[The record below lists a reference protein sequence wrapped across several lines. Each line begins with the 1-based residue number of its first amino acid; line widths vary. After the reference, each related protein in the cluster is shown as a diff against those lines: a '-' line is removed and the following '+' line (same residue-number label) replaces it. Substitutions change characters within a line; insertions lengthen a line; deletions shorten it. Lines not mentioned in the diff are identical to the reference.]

1 VAAEPTAEASFLAS
15 PGKIAWNIY
24 LMLDHRQADPAS
36 TPIVMKPSLD
46 AESHFLYSGSMEH
59 NHATHAFAALGHPG
73 RLAVFRLLMRFAP
86 QGVRPTEMAEAL
98 GLKQNTLSHHLADL
112 TASGLVAVTRVGRS
126 LYYAVDLDAAEGL
139 IGYLAL
145 DVGRARPDL
154 LAPLRSSKKD
164 TAPMPSPLHDTDF
177 DVLFICSGNSAR
189 SIFAEALLRDL
200 GQGKFQS
207 FSAGTRPNSELNP
220 FALEILQ
227 RNGHDTA
234 SLRSKHI
241 SEFQQPGAILMDFV
255 FTVCD
260 TAAAEE
266 CPPWPGQ
273 PITGHWGLP
282 DPVKATGT
290 DAEKALIFAQTY
302 AALRRRI
309 TAFVELPFESL
320 SRMSLQSSVDA
331 IGIDKGLAL

>member
-1 VAAEPTAEASFLAS
+1 
-15 PGKIAWNIY
+15 
-24 LMLDHRQADPAS
+24 
-36 TPIVMKPSLD
+36 
-46 AESHFLYSGSMEH
+46 MEQ
-59 NHATHAFAALGHPG
+59 NRATHAFATLGHPG

-86 QGVRPTEMAEAL
+86 QGVRPTEIAEAL

-112 TASGLVAVTRVGRS
+112 TASGLVGVERQGRS
-126 LYYAVDLDAAEGL
+126 LRYAVDLDATEGL

-154 LAPLRSSKKD
+154 LAPLLPVQKD
-164 TAPMPSPLHDTDF
+164 AAQMTTPHRDIGF

-200 GQGKFQS
+200 GKGRFQA
-207 FSAGTRPNSELNP
+207 FSAGTRPNTELNP
-220 FALEILQ
+220 FALEILK
-227 RNGHDTA
+227 RNGHDTS

-241 SEFQQPGAILMDFV
+241 SEFQQPGSAPMDFV

-290 DAEKALIFAQTY
+290 DAEKALVFAQTY

-309 TAFVELPFESL
+309 MAFVELPFGSL
-320 SRMSLQSSVDA
+320 SRMSLQSRVDA
-331 IGIDKGLAL
+331 IGADAPAKA

>member
-1 VAAEPTAEASFLAS
+1 MEQNRAA
-15 PGKIAWNIY
+15 
-24 LMLDHRQADPAS
+24 
-36 TPIVMKPSLD
+36 
-46 AESHFLYSGSMEH
+46 
-59 NHATHAFAALGHPG
+59 HAFATLGHPG

-86 QGVRPTEMAEAL
+86 QGVRPTEIAEAL

-112 TASGLVAVTRVGRS
+112 TASGLVTVARQGRS
-126 LYYAVDLDAAEGL
+126 LHYAVDLDITEGL

-154 LAPLRSSKKD
+154 VAPLLFAHKD
-164 TAPMPSPLHDTDF
+164 AAPMTAPHRDTNF

-200 GQGKFQS
+200 GNGKFQA
-207 FSAGTRPNSELNP
+207 FSAGTRPGTALNP
-220 FALEILQ
+220 FALEILK
-227 RNGHDTA
+227 RNGHDV
-234 SLRSKHI
+234 SGLRSKHI
-241 SEFQQPGAILMDFV
+241 SEFQQPDSPVMDFV

-282 DPVKATGT
+282 DPVKASGT
-290 DAEKALIFAQTY
+290 DAEKALVFAQTY

-309 TAFVELPFESL
+309 MAFVELPFASL
-320 SRMSLQSSVDA
+320 NRLSLQSRVDA
-331 IGIDKGLAL
+331 IGADASVKG

>member
-1 VAAEPTAEASFLAS
+1 ME
-15 PGKIAWNIY
+15 NI
-24 LMLDHRQADPAS
+24 RA
-36 TPIVMKPSLD
+36 V
-46 AESHFLYSGSMEH
+46 
-59 NHATHAFAALGHPG
+59 HAFATLGHPG

-86 QGVRPTEMAEAL
+86 RGVRPTEIAEAL
-98 GLKQNTLSHHLADL
+98 GLKANTLSHHLSDL
-112 TASGLVAVTRVGRS
+112 TASGLVQVERRGRS
-126 LYYAVDLDAAEGL
+126 LYYSADLDTTEAL
-139 IGYLAL
+139 VGYLAL

-154 LAPLRSSKKD
+154 LAPILAAQRD
-164 TAPMPSPLHDTDF
+164 AAMRDTDF

-200 GQGKFQS
+200 GQGKFQA
-207 FSAGTRPNSELNP
+207 FSAGTRPGTELNP
-220 FALEILQ
+220 FALEVLK
-227 RNGHDTA
+227 RNGHDVST
-234 SLRSKHI
+234 LRSKHI
-241 SEFQQPGAILMDFV
+241 SEFQQPGSIVMDFV

-290 DAEKALIFAQTY
+290 DAEKALVFAQTY

-309 TAFVELPFESL
+309 AAFVDLPFESL
-320 SRMSLQSSVDA
+320 SRMSLQSRVDA
-331 IGIDKGLAL
+331 IGSAAHDAEKA

>member
-1 VAAEPTAEASFLAS
+1 
-15 PGKIAWNIY
+15 
-24 LMLDHRQADPAS
+24 
-36 TPIVMKPSLD
+36 
-46 AESHFLYSGSMEH
+46 MEQSR
-59 NHATHAFAALGHPG
+59 AIHAFAALGHPG
-73 RLAVFRLLMRFAP
+73 RLAVFRLLMRFTP
-86 QGVRPTEMAEAL
+86 QGVRPTEIAEAL
-98 GLKQNTLSHHLADL
+98 GMKQNTLSHHLADL
-112 TASGLVAVTRVGRS
+112 TASGLVQVTRVGRS
-126 LYYAVDLDAAEGL
+126 LYYAVDLDTTEGL

-154 LAPLRSSKKD
+154 IAPLLSAPKD
-164 TAPMPSPLHDTDF
+164 TVQMDRTMPDTDF

-200 GQGKFQS
+200 GKGRFQA
-207 FSAGTRPNSELNP
+207 FSAGTSPNSKLNP
-220 FALEILQ
+220 VALEVLK
-227 RNGHDTA
+227 RNGHDT
-234 SLRSKHI
+234 SGLRSKHI
-241 SEFQQPGAILMDFV
+241 SEFQQPGSIVMDFV

-290 DAEKALIFAQTY
+290 DAEKALVFAQTY

-320 SRMSLQSSVDA
+320 SRVSLQSRVDA
-331 IGIDKGLAL
+331 IGSAAQAKA

>member
-1 VAAEPTAEASFLAS
+1 
-15 PGKIAWNIY
+15 
-24 LMLDHRQADPAS
+24 
-36 TPIVMKPSLD
+36 MKPSLD
-46 AESHFLYSGSMEH
+46 APVCFLYSGNMEH
-59 NHATHAFAALGHPG
+59 TIATHAFATLGHPD

-112 TASGLVAVTRVGRS
+112 TASGLVRVERQGRS
-126 LYYAVDLDAAEGL
+126 LFYAVDLDTAEGL

-154 LAPLRSSKKD
+154 IPPLLCAQKD
-164 TAPMPSPLHDTDF
+164 AASMTALHRDTDF

-200 GQGKFQS
+200 GRGKFQA
-207 FSAGTRPNSELNP
+207 FSAGTRPNTQLNP

-227 RNGHDTA
+227 RNGHDTTE
-234 SLRSKHI
+234 LRSKHI
-241 SEFQQPGAILMDFV
+241 SEFQAPGSIVMDFV

-282 DPVKATGT
+282 DPVKAVGT
-290 DAEKALIFAQTY
+290 DAEKALVFAQTY

-309 TAFVELPFESL
+309 AAFVELPFDSL
-320 SRMSLQSSVDA
+320 SRMSLQSRVDA
-331 IGIDKGLAL
+331 IGTDTETKA

>member
-1 VAAEPTAEASFLAS
+1 
-15 PGKIAWNIY
+15 
-24 LMLDHRQADPAS
+24 M
-36 TPIVMKPSLD
+36 
-46 AESHFLYSGSMEH
+46 
-59 NHATHAFAALGHPG
+59 
-73 RLAVFRLLMRFAP
+73 AVFRLLMRFAP
-86 QGVRPTEMAEAL
+86 QGVRPTEIAEAL

-112 TASGLVAVTRVGRS
+112 ASGLVQVTRAGRS
-126 LYYAVDLDAAEGL
+126 LYYAVDLDTTEGL

-154 LAPLRSSKKD
+154 LAPLLSAPKD
-164 TAPMPSPLHDTDF
+164 ATQMDPNIPDTDF

-189 SIFAEALLRDL
+189 SILLKR
-200 GQGKFQS
+200 FCAIWARAS
-207 FSAGTRPNSELNP
+207 FRAFSAGTRPNSELNP
-220 FALEILQ
+220 FALEILK
-227 RNGHDTA
+227 RNGHDIA
-234 SLRSKHI
+234 GLRSKHI
-241 SEFQQPGAILMDFV
+241 SEFQQPGSIVMDFV

-290 DAEKALIFAQTY
+290 DAEKALVFAQTY

-309 TAFVELPFESL
+309 MTFVELPFESL
-320 SRMSLQSSVDA
+320 SRMSLQSRVDS
-331 IGIDKGLAL
+331 IGTDAHAKA

>member
-1 VAAEPTAEASFLAS
+1 
-15 PGKIAWNIY
+15 
-24 LMLDHRQADPAS
+24 M
-36 TPIVMKPSLD
+36 
-46 AESHFLYSGSMEH
+46 ES
-59 NHATHAFAALGHPG
+59 NHAVHAFATLGHPG

-86 QGVRPTEMAEAL
+86 QGARPTEIAGAL

-112 TASGLVAVTRVGRS
+112 TACGLVSVSRQGRS
-126 LYYAVDLDAAEGL
+126 LFYAVDLAVTEDL

-145 DVGRARPDL
+145 DVGRGRPDL
-154 LAPLRSSKKD
+154 LDPLLRTHKD
-164 TAPMPSPLHDTDF
+164 ADPMTTPHRDTDF

-200 GQGKFQS
+200 GRGKFQA
-207 FSAGTRPNSELNP
+207 FSAGTRPGTELNP
-220 FALEILQ
+220 FALEVLR
-227 RNGHDTA
+227 RNGHDVTG
-234 SLRSKHI
+234 LRSKHI
-241 SEFQQPGAILMDFV
+241 SEFQKPDSIVMDFV

-290 DAEKALIFAQTY
+290 EAERALVFAQTY

-309 TAFVELPFESL
+309 MTFVELPFESL
-320 SRMSLQSSVDA
+320 SRLSLQSRVDD
-331 IGIDKGLAL
+331 IGTDTTAKA

>member
-1 VAAEPTAEASFLAS
+1 
-15 PGKIAWNIY
+15 
-24 LMLDHRQADPAS
+24 
-36 TPIVMKPSLD
+36 
-46 AESHFLYSGSMEH
+46 MEQ
-59 NHATHAFAALGHPG
+59 NRAILAFATLGHPG

-86 QGVRPTEMAEAL
+86 QGVRPTEIAEAL

-112 TASGLVAVTRVGRS
+112 TASGLVGVERQGRS
-126 LYYAVDLDAAEGL
+126 LFYSVELDTAEGL

-154 LAPLRSSKKD
+154 IAPLISARKD
-164 TAPMPSPLHDTDF
+164 AAMRDTDF

-200 GQGKFQS
+200 GKGKFQA
-207 FSAGTRPNSELNP
+207 FSAGIRPNTELSP
-220 FALEILQ
+220 FALEILK
-227 RNGHDTA
+227 RNGHDTTD
-234 SLRSKHI
+234 LRAKHV
-241 SEFQQPGAILMDFV
+241 SEFQKPESIVMDFV

-260 TAAAEE
+260 TSAAEE

-290 DAEKALIFAQTY
+290 EAEKALVFAQTY

-309 TAFVELPFESL
+309 MTFVELPFESL
-320 SRMSLQSSVDA
+320 SRMSLQSRVDA
-331 IGIDKGLAL
+331 IGTDTEARA

>member
-1 VAAEPTAEASFLAS
+1 
-15 PGKIAWNIY
+15 
-24 LMLDHRQADPAS
+24 
-36 TPIVMKPSLD
+36 
-46 AESHFLYSGSMEH
+46 MEQSR
-59 NHATHAFAALGHPG
+59 AIHAFATLGHPG
-73 RLAVFRLLMRFAP
+73 RMAVFRLLMRFAP
-86 QGVRPTEMAEAL
+86 QGVRPTEIAEAL

-112 TASGLVAVTRVGRS
+112 AASGLVQVTRVGRS
-126 LYYAVDLDAAEGL
+126 LYYAVDLDTTEGL

-154 LAPLRSSKKD
+154 LAPLLSAPKD
-164 TAPMPSPLHDTDF
+164 TAQMDPNIPDTDF

-200 GQGKFQS
+200 GQGKFQA
-207 FSAGTRPNSELNP
+207 FSAGTRPNTQMNP
-220 FALEILQ
+220 FALEILK
-227 RNGHDTA
+227 RNGHDT
-234 SLRSKHI
+234 SGLRSKHI
-241 SEFQQPGAILMDFV
+241 SEFQRPGAIVMDFV

-282 DPVKATGT
+282 DPVKASGT
-290 DAEKALIFAQTY
+290 DAEKALVFAQTY

-309 TAFVELPFESL
+309 TAFVELPFASL
-320 SRMSLQSSVDA
+320 SRMSLQSRVDA
-331 IGIDKGLAL
+331 IGSDLHAKA